1 MAKLH
6 FLYGAMNCGKSDT
19 MISTAFNYAENG
31 LKVVTMMPEMSMRK
45 PGFTTSRAGKEW
57 PIDIATHKAGD
68 KLPDETKFE
77 DSTPVYE
84 TLHKLIG
91 DGAVQCVLVD
101 EVNFMS
107 PEQVD
112 DLEKIAKIDDTSVIA
127 FGIRTDIQR
136 HLFEGTRRMFELAD
150 TVKKMPTMCPCG
162 QQAEFNGRF
171 VDGNFHVGEPIVWI
185 DNDPTRVRYQSLCG
199 QCYLDN
205 ASSPGAITK

>member
-91 DGAVQCVLVD
+91 DRAVQCVLVD
-101 EVNFMS
+101 EGAFTRLGAPVS
-107 PEQVD
+107 ETTYTDGKVQSGQSYTYQV
-112 DLEKIAKIDDTSVIA
+112 
-127 FGIRTDIQR
+127 
-136 HLFEGTRRMFELAD
+136 
-150 TVKKMPTMCPCG
+150 
-162 QQAEFNGRF
+162 
-171 VDGNFHVGEPIVWI
+171 
-185 DNDPTRVRYQSLCG
+185 QSLSVFKQG
-199 QCYLDN
+199 LVEGGLSDT
-205 ASSPGAITK
+205 ASATSQGREALRRPEPPQTHRRSEERRVGKECRSRWSPYH